1 MSAFSKHLKF
11 IKKLQQYTEQEPI
24 IRSKDIEMF
33 INQAIDT
40 WVDLTYKNF
49 NGKEDLRKRLEPLI
63 ITKTIDRGSIGVGP
77 RVGPRGGELWPFPT
91 GSQIRYIYSELVQFN
106 NSTALIP
113 VKPVPVTYFNKQQ
126 SNPFKKPYRNLVWRT
141 EGDLSN
147 GLVELIVDNA
157 VIAKYIITYIKHPQ
171 HVNLH
176 SNLQVDTDIDMA
188 WEDEIIDIAVNI
200 ALNSYKLLG
209 AFTPK
214 PVAQP
219 VQQQE
224 QPRQE

>member
-63 ITKTIDRGSIGVGP
+63 ITAETIDSSIGE
-77 RVGPRGGELWPFPT
+77 GPRGGELWPFPT

-106 NSTALIP
+106 NSNALIP

-141 EGDLSN
+141 ESGLSN
-147 GLVELIVDNA
+147 GSVELIVDNA
-157 VIAKYIITYIKHPQ
+157 VIARYIITYIKHPQ

-176 SNLQVDTDIDMA
+176 SNQQVDTDIDMA